1 MPVTELPKTLV
12 NLLGSLLTENGLL
25 SWQIFDEKSS
35 NIVVKIRFGNGH
47 CSPITNGRSTE
58 TVAAYRRKPPSQV
71 RRDRA
76 RIDAHKRQQSAA
88 PRMQTRSMSA
98 VCLPTDQHAGDQDSH
113 TSDIEQARYDA
124 DVDKNEHVLD
134 HSAMPF
140 EPSQVIDN
148 NSMFSRGDDSST
160 PCLDALP
167 MSSVACSDTPLQS
180 IAMVI
185 SSPSSPTVVIPLK
198 PEHSDISSVCSDI
211 SNTSSCDDDTS
222 SPDMPLCDMNS
233 ILNILR
239 TEMRSAL
246 RPLTDTGISG
256 NPD

>member
-47 CSPITNGRSTE
+47 CSPITNGQSTE

-88 PRMQTRSMSA
+88 PRMQTRSMAA

-134 HSAMPF
+134 HSAMPY

-160 PCLDALP
+160 PCLDMLDALP

-180 IAMVI
+180 IAMVT

-198 PEHSDISSVCSDI
+198 PEHSDISSI